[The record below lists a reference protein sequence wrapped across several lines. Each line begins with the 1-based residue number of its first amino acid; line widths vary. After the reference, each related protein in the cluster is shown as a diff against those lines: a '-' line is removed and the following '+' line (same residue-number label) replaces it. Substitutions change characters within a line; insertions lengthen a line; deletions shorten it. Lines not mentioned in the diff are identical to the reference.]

1 MSRVK
6 PDKFFQLPEFLTHKG
21 SEFISSN
28 SYICAQMR
36 NSTIFTLSNG
46 IRVVH
51 QYIPTTNIVHCGI
64 FLGIGSRDENTA
76 NQGIAHFWEH
86 MAFKGTR
93 KRTSLDI
100 IESLDSIGGELN
112 AFTDKEKVVFY
123 ASVRD
128 RYFEKAVDVLTDITF
143 QSIFPQKELEKERGV
158 IIEEMAMYFDSPDD
172 SLQDELEAVIFRN
185 HPMGMNILG
194 NEQTVR
200 GFRKKDFVSFFADH
214 ADNRNIV
221 FSCIGNIPL
230 GQVEHLAKKYLERT
244 PQFKSSATRK
254 KFNRY
259 KQFEKILL
267 RGVKQSRCAIGRNAY
282 PLLHEDRIPFYLM
295 SNIIG
300 GPGMNSRLSLS
311 VREKHGLVYA
321 IDAHYHAYS
330 DTGMFAIYF
339 GAEPKHVKKC
349 LTLIR
354 REMDKLCGRRLT
366 LGELASAKEQIKGQ
380 LALSEENNL
389 GLMIMM
395 GRAVLDHDR
404 VPLLEEVF
412 DKIDQVNSLTLQ
424 RVANEMFDESKLS
437 YLFMEPA
444 IK

>member
-1 MSRVK
+1 
-6 PDKFFQLPEFLTHKG
+6 
-21 SEFISSN
+21 
-28 SYICAQMR
+28 MR
-36 NSTIFTLSNG
+36 NCTIFSLSNG

-64 FLGIGSRDENTA
+64 FLGIGSRDENSA

-86 MAFKGTR
+86 MAFKGTKR
-93 KRTSLDI
+93 RTSLDI

-128 RYFEKAVDVLTDITF
+128 QYFERAVDVLTDITF
-143 QSIFPQKELEKERGV
+143 QSIFPEKELEKERGV
-158 IIEEMAMYFDSPDD
+158 ILEEMAMYFDSPDD
-172 SLQDELEAVIFRN
+172 SLQDELEAVVFRN

-194 NEQTVR
+194 NEETVR
-200 GFRKKDFVSFFADH
+200 AFRKKDFVSFFADH
-214 ADNRNIV
+214 ADNRKIV
-221 FSCIGNIPL
+221 FSCIGNISL
-230 GQVEHLAKKYLERT
+230 DRLERVAKKYLERK
-244 PQFKSSATRK
+244 PLFKSNAKRK
-254 KFNRY
+254 KFGIY
-259 KQFEKILL
+259 KQNEKILQ
-267 RGVKQSRCAIGRNAY
+267 RGVKQSRCAIGRDAY
-282 PLLHEDRIPFYLM
+282 PLLHENRIPFYLM
-295 SNIIG
+295 SNIFG

-339 GAEPKHVKKC
+339 GTEPKKVKKC
-349 LTLIR
+349 ITLISK
-354 REMDKLCGRRLT
+354 EMAKLCNKRLSPA
-366 LGELASAKEQIKGQ
+366 ELASAKEQIKGQ

-395 GRAVLDHDR
+395 GRAVIDHDR
-404 VPLLEEVF
+404 VPLLSEVF
-412 DKIDQVNSLTLQ
+412 DKIDDVSSLTLQ
-424 RVANEMFDESKLS
+424 QVANEMFDETKLS
-437 YLFMEPA
+437 YLFMEPV